1 MSPSFISTS
10 SPQPRVM
17 RMSDMPDTAFLQE
30 GQRFPDQTVH
40 GRGGGWSNFAFDGAT
55 AYIRAD
61 LYAELERQRDELV
74 AVQRELIVK
83 AAFVDEM
90 CAAIGVTFEVL
101 VEVNSIKA
109 ALAKAEEDDE

>member
-1 MSPSFISTS
+1 
-10 SPQPRVM
+10 
-17 RMSDMPDTAFLQE
+17 MSDMPDTAFLQE

-74 AVQRELIVK
+74 ELLK
-83 AAFVDEM
+83 DVDVSHDINGTDWLYSCRRSEDGWIT
-90 CAAIGVTFEVL
+90 ARDE
-101 VEVNSIKA
+101 
-109 ALAKAEEDDE
+109 ALAKAEKAE